1 MRGPSPL
8 STGGEQSSPFTRLLR
23 SSTRKEMKIFRTIFA
38 ATLMTAA
45 AALAVNAQPAATR
58 PAATTPAAP
67 AASAQLGEA
76 KIALI
81 DTGAFADEKQ
91 GIARMI
97 AAVKRVETQF
107 QTVRTELQG
116 MRTNLDRLTK
126 EINDTKGVADQTALA
141 RKAEQAEAL
150 DKEIKRKAEDAQ
162 ANYQKAM
169 RDALNPV
176 QTDILKALE
185 AYAKARGITVIIDAA
200 QVPILYA
207 TPNMDI
213 TAAFIADY
221 NSRNPATASTA
232 APR

>member
-1 MRGPSPL
+1 
-8 STGGEQSSPFTRLLR
+8 
-23 SSTRKEMKIFRTIFA
+23 MKIFRTIFA

-45 AALAVNAQPAATR
+45 AALAVNAQPAAGR
-58 PAATTPAAP
+58 PAATTPAAPRPAATAPAATAP

-81 DTGAFADEKQ
+81 DTGAFADDKQ
-91 GIARMI
+91 GIARMV
-97 AAVKRVETQF
+97 AAVKRVEAQF
-107 QTVRTELQG
+107 QTIRTDLQG
-116 MRTNLDRLTK
+116 MRANLERLTK
-126 EINDTKGVADQTALA
+126 EIRDTQGVAAPDAIAKKT
-141 RKAEQAEAL
+141 EQAEAL
-150 DKEIKRKAEDAQ
+150 DKEIKRKGEDAQ

-169 RDALNPV
+169 RDALQPV
-176 QTDILKALE
+176 QQDILKALE
-185 AYAKARGITVIIDAA
+185 AYAKGRGITVIIDAA

-221 NSRNPATASTA
+221 NQRNPASAAAA

>member
-1 MRGPSPL
+1 
-8 STGGEQSSPFTRLLR
+8 
-23 SSTRKEMKIFRTIFA
+23 MKIFRTIFA

-91 GIARMI
+91 GIARMV

-116 MRTNLDRLTK
+116 MRANLERLTK
-126 EINDTKGVADQTALA
+126 EIQDTKGVADQAALA
-141 RKAEQAEAL
+141 RKAEQAETL
-150 DKEIKRKAEDAQ
+150 EKEIKRKGEDAQ

-169 RDALNPV
+169 RDALQPGRDPDPV
-176 QTDILKALE
+176 GEPAMAAHRGDRLAGLE
-185 AYAKARGITVIIDAA
+185 DQERCVHAGEIPAIPAA
-200 QVPILYA
+200 CGRCAAGRHLY
-207 TPNMDI
+207 
-213 TAAFIADY
+213 
-221 NSRNPATASTA
+221 
-232 APR
+232 

>member
-1 MRGPSPL
+1 
-8 STGGEQSSPFTRLLR
+8 
-23 SSTRKEMKIFRTIFA
+23 MKIFRTIFA

-58 PAATTPAAP
+58 PAATPPAAP

-116 MRTNLDRLTK
+116 MRANLERLTK
-126 EINDTKGVADQTALA
+126 EINDTKGVADQAALA
-141 RKAEQAEAL
+141 RKAEQAETL
-150 DKEIKRKAEDAQ
+150 EKEIKRKGEDAQ
-162 ANYQKAM
+162 GNYQKAM
-169 RDALNPV
+169 RDALQPV
-176 QTDILKALE
+176 QQDILKALE
-185 AYAKARGITVIIDAA
+185 TYAKGRGITVIIDAA

-221 NSRNPATASTA
+221 NQRNPATTA
-232 APR
+232 AAAPAGTNR

>member
-1 MRGPSPL
+1 
-8 STGGEQSSPFTRLLR
+8 
-23 SSTRKEMKIFRTIFA
+23 MKIFRTAFA
-38 ATLMTAA
+38 AVLLTAA
-45 AALAVNAQPAATR
+45 AAVAANAQPAGG
-58 PAATTPAAP
+58 AARPAAP
-67 AASAQLGEA
+67 AAAQSAGPVGDA

-81 DTGAFADEKQ
+81 DTGAFSDEKQ
-91 GIARMI
+91 GIARMV
-97 AAVKRVETQF
+97 AAVKRVESQF
-107 QTVRTELQG
+107 QAVRTDLQG
-116 MRTNLDRLTK
+116 MRTRYDALVK

-169 RDALNPV
+169 RDALQPV
-176 QTDILKALE
+176 QTDILKSLE
-185 AYAKARGITVIIDAA
+185 AFAKGRGITVIIDAA

-221 NSRNPATASTA
+221 NQRNPATASAA
-232 APR
+232 APPR

>member
-1 MRGPSPL
+1 
-8 STGGEQSSPFTRLLR
+8 
-23 SSTRKEMKIFRTIFA
+23 MKIFRTIFA

-45 AALAVNAQPAATR
+45 AALAVNAQPAANRPAGTPAAGR
-58 PAATTPAAP
+58 PAATTPAATTPAAP

-81 DTGAFADEKQ
+81 DTGTFADEKQ
-91 GIARMI
+91 GIARMV
-97 AAVKRVETQF
+97 AAVKRVEAQF

-116 MRTNLDRLTK
+116 MRANLERLTK
-126 EINDTKGVADQTALA
+126 EINDTKGVADQAALA
-141 RKAEQAEAL
+141 RKAEQAETL
-150 DKEIKRKAEDAQ
+150 EKEIKRKGEDAQ
-162 ANYQKAM
+162 GNYQKAM
-169 RDALNPV
+169 RDALQPV

-185 AYAKARGITVIIDAA
+185 AYAKGRGITVIIDAA

-221 NSRNPATASTA
+221 NQRNPATAAAA

>member
-1 MRGPSPL
+1 
-8 STGGEQSSPFTRLLR
+8 
-23 SSTRKEMKIFRTIFA
+23 MKIFRTAFA
-38 ATLMTAA
+38 AVLMTAA
-45 AALAVNAQPAATR
+45 AALAANAQPAGGAAR
-58 PAATTPAAP
+58 PAAPTTAP
-67 AASAQLGEA
+67 AAQSAGPLGEA

-81 DTGAFADEKQ
+81 DTGAFSDEKQ

-97 AAVKRVETQF
+97 AAVKRVESQF
-107 QTVRTELQG
+107 QTVRTDLQG
-116 MRTNLDRLTK
+116 MRTRYDALVK

-150 DKEIKRKAEDAQ
+150 DKEIKRKGEDAQ

-169 RDALNPV
+169 RDALQPV

-185 AYAKARGITVIIDAA
+185 AFAKGRGITVIIDAA

-221 NSRNPATASTA
+221 NQRNPATASAA

>member
-1 MRGPSPL
+1 
-8 STGGEQSSPFTRLLR
+8 
-23 SSTRKEMKIFRTIFA
+23 MKIFRTVFA

-45 AALAVNAQPAATR
+45 AALAVNAQPAANRPAGTPAAGR
-58 PAATTPAAP
+58 PAATTPAATPAAP

-91 GIARMI
+91 GIARMV

-116 MRTNLDRLTK
+116 MRANLERLTK
-126 EINDTKGVADQTALA
+126 EIQDTKGVADQAALA
-141 RKAEQAEAL
+141 RKAEQAETL
-150 DKEIKRKAEDAQ
+150 EKEIKRKGEDAQ

-169 RDALNPV
+169 RDALQPV

-185 AYAKARGITVIIDAA
+185 AYAKGRGITVIIDAA

-221 NSRNPATASTA
+221 NQRNPATAAAA

>member
-1 MRGPSPL
+1 
-8 STGGEQSSPFTRLLR
+8 
-23 SSTRKEMKIFRTIFA
+23 MKIFRTVFA

-58 PAATTPAAP
+58 PAGTTPAAPAP

-76 KIALI
+76 QIALI

-91 GIARMI
+91 GIARMV

-116 MRTNLDRLTK
+116 MRANLERLTK
-126 EINDTKGVADQTALA
+126 EIQDTKGVADQAALA
-141 RKAEQAEAL
+141 RKAEQAETL
-150 DKEIKRKAEDAQ
+150 EKEIKRKGEDAQ

-169 RDALNPV
+169 RDALQPV

-185 AYAKARGITVIIDAA
+185 AYAKGRGITVIIDAA

-221 NSRNPATASTA
+221 NQRNPATAAAA
-232 APR
+232 APRYARKPSTVNRQP

>member
-1 MRGPSPL
+1 
-8 STGGEQSSPFTRLLR
+8 
-23 SSTRKEMKIFRTIFA
+23 MKIFRTIFA

-45 AALAVNAQPAATR
+45 AALAVNAQPAGGR
-58 PAATTPAAP
+58 PAATTPAAPRPAATTPAATAP

-81 DTGAFADEKQ
+81 DTGAFADDKQ
-91 GIARMI
+91 GIARMV
-97 AAVKRVETQF
+97 AAVKRVEAQF
-107 QTVRTELQG
+107 QTIRTDLQG
-116 MRTNLDRLTK
+116 MRANLERLTK
-126 EINDTKGVADQTALA
+126 EIRDTQGVAAPDAIAKKT
-141 RKAEQAEAL
+141 EQAEAL
-150 DKEIKRKAEDAQ
+150 DKEIKRKGEDAQ

-169 RDALNPV
+169 RDALQPV
-176 QTDILKALE
+176 QQDILKALE
-185 AYAKARGITVIIDAA
+185 AYAKGRGITVIIDAA

-221 NSRNPATASTA
+221 NQRNPASAAAA

>member
-1 MRGPSPL
+1 
-8 STGGEQSSPFTRLLR
+8 
-23 SSTRKEMKIFRTIFA
+23 MKIFRTIFA

-45 AALAVNAQPAATR
+45 AALAVNAQPGANRPAGTPAAGRPAATT

-91 GIARMI
+91 GIARMV

-116 MRTNLDRLTK
+116 MRANLERLTK
-126 EINDTKGVADQTALA
+126 EINDTKGVADQAALA

-150 DKEIKRKAEDAQ
+150 EKEIKRKGEDAQ
-162 ANYQKAM
+162 GNYQKAM
-169 RDALNPV
+169 RDALQPV
-176 QTDILKALE
+176 QQDILKALE
-185 AYAKARGITVIIDAA
+185 AYAKGRGITVIIDAA

-221 NSRNPATASTA
+221 NQRNPATAAAA

>member
-1 MRGPSPL
+1 
-8 STGGEQSSPFTRLLR
+8 
-23 SSTRKEMKIFRTIFA
+23 MKIFRTIFA

-45 AALAVNAQPAATR
+45 AALAVNAQPAGGRPAATPPAAGR
-58 PAATTPAAP
+58 PAATTPAATAPAAP

-91 GIARMI
+91 GIARMV
-97 AAVKRVETQF
+97 AAVKRVEAQF
-107 QTVRTELQG
+107 QTVRTDLQG
-116 MRTNLDRLTK
+116 MRANLERLTK
-126 EINDTKGVADQTALA
+126 EIRDTQGVAAPDAIAKKT
-141 RKAEQAEAL
+141 EQAEAL
-150 DKEIKRKAEDAQ
+150 DKEIKRKGEDAQ

-169 RDALNPV
+169 RDALQPV
-176 QTDILKALE
+176 QQDILKALE
-185 AYAKARGITVIIDAA
+185 AYAKGRGITVIIDAA

-221 NSRNPATASTA
+221 NQRNPASAAAA

>member
-1 MRGPSPL
+1 
-8 STGGEQSSPFTRLLR
+8 
-23 SSTRKEMKIFRTIFA
+23 MKIFRTIFA

-67 AASAQLGEA
+67 AASAPLGEA

-107 QTVRTELQG
+107 QPVRTDLQN
-116 MRTNLDRLTK
+116 MRSNLERLTK
-126 EINDTKGVADQTALA
+126 EIRDTQGVAAPDAIAKKT
-141 RKAEQAEAL
+141 EQAEAL
-150 DKEIKRKAEDAQ
+150 DKEIKRKGEDAQ
-162 ANYQKAM
+162 TNYQKAM
-169 RDALNPV
+169 RDALQPV

-185 AYAKARGITVIIDAA
+185 AYAKGRGITVIIDAA

-221 NSRNPATASTA
+221 NQRNPATASTA
-232 APR
+232 PAPASRP